1 MRRLSD
7 ILVAVSAMVFIIS
20 LSVML
25 TLQFRPFYYLE
36 IERLNIAEE
45 SGYSQEEI
53 RENYDALIEYN
64 VSPFQKE
71 LTLPSMPMSE
81 EGRIHFREVKAI
93 FQLILKLF
101 IGSAVILSIGA
112 VYKNQK
118 KQYDYLKWAGIVTL
132 VLPAALGI
140 LIFMDWENV
149 FVSFHKMV
157 FNNDYWLF
165 DPATDPVIKILPDAY
180 FMHCAT
186 LIIVLIFLGAMGCF
200 ALWKKKLTEA

>member
-36 IERLNIAEE
+36 IERLNIVEE